1 MSSFFFFFFP
11 LFFHRRQAHLCVL
24 AANCDEPMYV
34 KLVEA
39 LCAEHQINLIKVLN
53 LLGFGLM
60 FMDSWTAFFY
70 LFFLNQLHKVNVA
83 LLYRWWQFGSLYWTL
98 WGDCQLLPNFCLRY
112 SWAWTIMHYSTRA
125 YYYFYCVDLNS
136 FMKLKWPFK
145 LWQVDDN
152 KKLGEWVGLCKIDRE
167 GKPRKVVGCSCVVVK
182 VIMLLSFFG

>member
-1 MSSFFFFFFP
+1 MWVLFFFFFSPCSFIDVRP
-11 LFFHRRQAHLCVL
+11 ISAS
-24 AANCDEPMYV
+24 
-34 KLVEA
+34 
-39 LCAEHQINLIKVLN
+39 
-53 LLGFGLM
+53 LLPTAMSPCTSSWWRPSAPSIRSISSRYWICLGLM

-112 SWAWTIMHYSTRA
+112 SWAWTIMHYSTLA
-125 YYYFYCVDLNS
+125 YYYFYFVDLNS
-136 FMKLKWPFK
+136 FMKLKWPFE